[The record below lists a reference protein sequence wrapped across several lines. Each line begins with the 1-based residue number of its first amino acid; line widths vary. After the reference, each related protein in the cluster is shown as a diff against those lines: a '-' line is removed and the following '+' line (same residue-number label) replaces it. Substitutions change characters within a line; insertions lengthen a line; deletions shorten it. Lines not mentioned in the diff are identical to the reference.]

1 MTININENILSIT
14 ELKKNTHKILKQIHS
29 THRPVVLTVNG
40 KAEAVLVD
48 AIQYEKMVQAFN
60 MAKKYNIEITRII
73 RGSRLLK
80 KEMIERALRTFIKNM
95 Q

>member
-1 MTININENILSIT
+1 MAINIKEDILSIT
-14 ELKKNTHKILKQIHS
+14 ELKKNTHKILKQIHN

-60 MAKKYNIEITRII
+60 MAKMLKPAEEDVKEGRTRSARKFFKEFKNAKEI
-73 RGSRLLK
+73 
-80 KEMIERALRTFIKNM
+80 
-95 Q
+95 

>member
-1 MTININENILSIT
+1 MAINIKEDILSIT
-14 ELKKNTHKILKQIHS
+14 ELKKNTHKILKQIHN

-60 MAKKYNIEITRII
+60 MAKMLKPAEEDVKKGRTRNVRKFFGEFKSA
-73 RGSRLLK
+73 RG
-80 KEMIERALRTFIKNM
+80 M
-95 Q
+95 

>member
-1 MTININENILSIT
+1 MAINITEDILSIT

-48 AIQYEKMVQAFN
+48 AMQYEKMVQAFN
-60 MAKKYNIEITRII
+60 MVKMLKPAEEDVKEGRVRNVRKFFGEFKSAKGI
-73 RGSRLLK
+73 
-80 KEMIERALRTFIKNM
+80 
-95 Q
+95 

>member
-1 MTININENILSIT
+1 MVINIKEDILSIT

-48 AIQYEKMVQAFN
+48 AVQYEKMAQAFN
-60 MAKKYNIEITRII
+60 MAKMLKPAEDDVKEGRTRNVRKFFKEFKSAKEI
-73 RGSRLLK
+73 
-80 KEMIERALRTFIKNM
+80 
-95 Q
+95 